1 MAFNDL
7 FNPSL
12 GPTDVKCKI
21 SPTGEGRVKW
31 TPRLKWV
38 PYVTPFLIWYA
49 VKATVVVF
57 TDPPGDTIQRRI
69 CLFGAKAKR

>member
-1 MAFNDL
+1 MDFNDL

-12 GPTDVKCKI
+12 GRIDAKCKI

-38 PYVTPFLIWYA
+38 PYVTPFLICYA

-57 TDPPGDTIQRRI
+57 SS
-69 CLFGAKAKR
+69 LFGAKAKR